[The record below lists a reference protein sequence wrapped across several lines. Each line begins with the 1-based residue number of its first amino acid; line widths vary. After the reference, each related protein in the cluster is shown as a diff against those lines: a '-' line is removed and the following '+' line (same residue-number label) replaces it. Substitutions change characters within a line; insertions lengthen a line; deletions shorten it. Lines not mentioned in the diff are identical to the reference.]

1 MKAEVLTIGDELL
14 RGEIVDSNKAFLSD
28 RLLSLD
34 IETHYHASVRDVP
47 ADMID
52 AFRRAAER
60 SDIVLVSGG
69 LGPTRDDLTSEALA
83 QAFGRVMRLDE
94 NALAGIRAFFA
105 AVGREMTENN
115 ASQAWF
121 PDGAEVLANP
131 IGTAPGFMLD
141 VKPQGGRPTRSEP
154 QASEGGPPQGAVF
167 FCMPGVP
174 REMMRMMDEQ
184 VLPRVAARL
193 SGAESRVV
201 RARLLRTFGM
211 GESTLDAELA
221 DIAASGDVVL
231 GFRTSFPD
239 NYLRPVARAAT
250 ATQADALLDRVCE
263 AIRARLGALVYGE
276 GEETLEQVVG
286 RLLRERGANV
296 AVAESC
302 TGGLVAGKL
311 TDVPGSSDYF
321 VGGVVAYADAAKRAL
336 LGVPEALL
344 AEHGA
349 VSEPVARAMAEGARA
364 RFGAD
369 LAVATTGISGP
380 GGGSEAKPVGLVHI
394 ALADAQGTHADHF
407 VFPLDRTRHRQLTA
421 QVALDW
427 IRRRLLGFPLEGPTL
442 LRRRGASST
451 PGGHA

>member
-34 IETHYHASVRDVP
+34 VETHYHASVRDVP

-60 SDIVLVSGG
+60 SDLVLVSGG
-69 LGPTRDDLTSEALA
+69 LGPTRDDLTAKSLA
-83 QAFGRVMRLDE
+83 QAFGLEMRLDE
-94 NALAGIRAFFA
+94 AALAGIRAFFA
-105 AVGREMTENN
+105 SAGREMSENN

-121 PDGAEVLANP
+121 PDAAEVLANP
-131 IGTAPGFMLD
+131 IGTAPGFMLET
-141 VKPQGGRPTRSEP
+141 KS
-154 QASEGGPPQGAVF
+154 AVF

-184 VLPRVAARL
+184 VLPHVAARL
-193 SGAESRVV
+193 SGSGVV

-221 DIAASGDVVL
+221 DVAASGDVVL

-239 NYLRPVARAAT
+239 NYLRPVARATT
-250 ATQADALLDRVCE
+250 AAQAEALLDRVCE
-263 AIRARLGALVYGE
+263 VIRARLGPLVYGE

-286 RLLRERGANV
+286 RLLRERGARV

-302 TGGLVAGKL
+302 TGGLVAAKL

-321 VGGVVAYADAAKRAL
+321 QGGVVAYADAAKRAL

-344 AEHGA
+344 AQHGA
-349 VSEPVARAMAEGARA
+349 VSDPVARAMVEGART
-364 RFGAD
+364 RFAAD

-380 GGGSEAKPVGLVHI
+380 GGGSEAKPVGLVYL
-394 ALADAQGTHADHF
+394 ALADQRGTHSDHF
-407 VFPLDRTRHRQLTA
+407 VFPLDRTRHRQLTT

-427 IRRRLLGFPLEGPTL
+427 IRRRLLGVPLEGPTL
-442 LRRRGASST
+442 LRPRGGAAA
-451 PGGHA
+451 PGGQA

>member
-1 MKAEVLTIGDELL
+1 VKAEVLTIGDELL

-34 IETHYHASVRDVP
+34 VETHYHASVRDVP

-69 LGPTRDDLTSEALA
+69 LGPTRDDLTSESLA
-83 QAFGRVMRLDE
+83 QAFGREMRLDLA
-94 NALAGIRAFFA
+94 ALARIRAFFA
-105 AVGREMTENN
+105 SVGREMTENN
-115 ASQAWF
+115 ASQAYF

-141 VKPQGGRPTRSEP
+141 VKT
-154 QASEGGPPQGAVF
+154 ALF

-184 VLPRVAARL
+184 VLPRVAARV
-193 SGAESRVV
+193 SGAGVV
-201 RARLLRTFGM
+201 RARLLRTFGI

-221 DIAASGDVVL
+221 DVAASGDVTL

-250 ATQADALLDRVCE
+250 AAQADALLDRVCE
-263 AIRARLGALVYGE
+263 TIRARLGPLVYGE

-286 RLLRERGANV
+286 RLLRERGARV

-302 TGGLVAGKL
+302 TGGLVAEKL
-311 TDVPGSSDYF
+311 TDVPGSSAYF
-321 VGGVVAYADAAKRAL
+321 LGGVVAYADDAKRAL
-336 LGVPEALL
+336 LGVPDALL
-344 AEHGA
+344 AQHGA
-349 VSEPVARAMAEGARA
+349 VSDPVARAMAEGVRE
-364 RFGAD
+364 RFAAD
-369 LAVATTGISGP
+369 LGIATTGISGP
-380 GGGSEAKPVGLVHI
+380 GGGSDAKPVGLVHL
-394 ALADAQGTHADHF
+394 ALADEQGTHSDHF

-427 IRRRLLGFPLEGPTL
+427 IRRRMLGVELVGPSL
-442 LRRRGASST
+442 LRRPASRAS
-451 PGGHA
+451 GGRS

>member
-69 LGPTRDDLTSEALA
+69 LGPTRDDLTSQSLA
-83 QAFGRVMRLDE
+83 AAFGREMRLDE

-141 VKPQGGRPTRSEP
+141 VKD
-154 QASEGGPPQGAVF
+154 AVF

-193 SGAESRVV
+193 SGSESRVV

-250 ATQADALLDRVCE
+250 AAQADALLDRVCE
-263 AIRARLGALVYGE
+263 AIRARLGALVYGQ

-286 RLLRERGANV
+286 RLLRERGASV

-302 TGGLVAGKL
+302 TGGLIAGKL

-321 VGGVVAYADAAKRAL
+321 VGGVVAYADAAKQSL
-336 LGVPEALL
+336 LGVPEVLL
-344 AEHGA
+344 TQHGA

-442 LRRRGASST
+442 LRRRT
-451 PGGHA
+451 